1 MAKKRN
7 GKPSKLS
14 LIFTVCFLLLAII
27 FVITL
32 VVSSKSNNKEPEE
45 TYFELGEY
53 TEQNYELVL
62 GEHKQINFYVYPS
75 RMNEE
80 NIEVV
85 NTDENIAKC
94 LIQKMSLVKGKKVIT
109 VSIVPQNIGE
119 ITLYLQTKDKSVKS
133 DEIHVNVSEKA
144 VEEDNNRTVYL
155 NYEGSKYHFSSSCAG
170 KSSYESTLN
179 QALKLGK
186 EPCSKCAQ

>member
-1 MAKKRN
+1 MVKKRN
-7 GKPSKLS
+7 GKTSKLP
-14 LIFTVCFLLLAII
+14 FVCAICFILLAII

-32 VVSSKSNNKEPEE
+32 AVSSKSNKEPEK

-53 TEQNYELVL
+53 TEQNYELGL
-62 GEHKQINFYVYPS
+62 GDYKKINFYIYPS
-75 RMNEE
+75 KMSEE
-80 NIEVV
+80 DIEVV
-85 NTDENIAKC
+85 NADETVAKC
-94 LIQKMSLVKGKKVIT
+94 LIQKMNLVNGKKVIT
-109 VSIVPQNIGE
+109 VSIVPQNLGE
-119 ITLYLQTKDKSVKS
+119 TTLYLQTKDESVKS

-186 EPCSKCAQ
+186 EPCSNCAQ

>member
-7 GKPSKLS
+7 GKPSRLS
-14 LIFTVCFLLLAII
+14 LIFTLCFLLLAII
-27 FVITL
+27 FVIAL

-75 RMNEE
+75 RMREE

-94 LIQKMSLVKGKKVIT
+94 LIQKMNLVKGKKVIT

-119 ITLYLQTKDKSVKS
+119 TTLYLQTKDESVKS
-133 DEIHVNVSEKA
+133 DEIHVTVSEKV
-144 VEEDNNRTVYL
+144 VEEDNSRTVYL

>member
-1 MAKKRN
+1 MVKKRN
-7 GKPSKLS
+7 GKTSKLPF
-14 LIFTVCFLLLAII
+14 ICAICFILLAII

-32 VVSSKSNNKEPEE
+32 AVSSKSNKEPEK

-62 GEHKQINFYVYPS
+62 GDHKQINFYIYPS
-75 RMNEE
+75 KMGEE
-80 NIEVV
+80 DIEVV
-85 NTDENIAKC
+85 NADETVAKC
-94 LIQKMSLVKGKKVIT
+94 LIQKMNLVNGKKVIT
-109 VSIVPQNIGE
+109 VSIIPQNLGE
-119 ITLYLQTKDKSVKS
+119 TTLYLQTKDESAKS

-144 VEEDNNRTVYL
+144 VEEDNSRTVYL
-155 NYEGSKYHFSSSCAG
+155 NYEGSKYHYSSSCAG

>member
-1 MAKKRN
+1 MVKKRN
-7 GKPSKLS
+7 GKTSKLP
-14 LIFTVCFLLLAII
+14 FVCAICFILLAII

-32 VVSSKSNNKEPEE
+32 AVSSKSNKEPEK

-53 TEQNYELVL
+53 TEQNYELGL
-62 GEHKQINFYVYPS
+62 GDYKKINFYIYPS
-75 RMNEE
+75 KMSEE
-80 NIEVV
+80 DIEVV
-85 NTDENIAKC
+85 NADETVAKC
-94 LIQKMSLVKGKKVIT
+94 LIQKMNLVNGKKVIT
-109 VSIVPQNIGE
+109 VSIVPQNLGE
-119 ITLYLQTKDKSVKS
+119 TTLYLQTKDESVKS